1 MSALPPINVRLHSGI
16 EVSIRAAEL
25 RDASGIAA
33 LISAVYENGEG
44 TVSEAN
50 EFQWPLQSIQQS
62 VEEHGSATNCLML
75 VAVID
80 SAVIGLLKFEAGAG
94 RRVAHQ
100 GRFGLWVHPSKRS
113 GGVGR
118 ALLST
123 LIGWART
130 TGIECIRLT
139 VLSDATRAIN
149 LYRSIGFEIEGTC
162 RREVKYA
169 PESYADQIHMAP
181 FL

>member
-1 MSALPPINVRLHSGI
+1 MSALPPTTVRIHSGI
-16 EVSIRAAEL
+16 EVIIRAAEL

-44 TVSEAN
+44 TVSASD
-50 EFQWPLQSIQQS
+50 EFEWPLQSIRQS
-62 VEEHGSATNCLML
+62 IEEHGSATNCLML

-80 SAVIGLLKFEAGAG
+80 AVVIGLLKFEAGAG
-94 RRVAHQ
+94 RRLAHQ
-100 GRFGLWVHPSKRS
+100 GRFGLWVHPSNRS
-113 GGVGR
+113 SGIGR
-118 ALLST
+118 ALLTT
-123 LIGWART
+123 LVGWART

-149 LYRSIGFEIEGTC
+149 LYRSFGFEIEGTC

-169 PESYADQIHMAP
+169 LDSYADQIHMAF